1 MEKVIVGQIIN
12 THGIKGEL
20 KIKLSTDFVTE
31 RFQKNAHLYI
41 DNHGEMLDM
50 TVLSYRFHKGNVLV
64 SFQDH
69 QDINLVEKYKGC
81 KLYAEKNL
89 ELLEDD
95 EYYIGDLIGCEVY
108 NHHDFIGVVQD
119 VQLYDHHDIFVVQ
132 GKQKIMIPYVD
143 AFVKEINIDT
153 KRIDVSLIEGFYDED

>member
-119 VQLYDHHDIFVVQ
+119 VQLYEHNDIFVVR

>member
-1 MEKVIVGQIIN
+1 
-12 THGIKGEL
+12 
-20 KIKLSTDFVTE
+20 
-31 RFQKNAHLYI
+31 
-41 DNHGEMLDM
+41 M

-119 VQLYDHHDIFVVQ
+119 VQLYEHHDIFVVQ

>member
-95 EYYIGDLIGCEVY
+95 EYYFGDLIGCEVY

-119 VQLYDHHDIFVVQ
+119 VQLYEHHDIFVVR